1 MYSAAL
7 AEGRWSL
14 LAMSE
19 REMREYDTEI
29 FLRPV
34 GRGGKYKKRGGKR
47 NEMVREM
54 RWQKKC
60 DGKRR

>member
-1 MYSAAL
+1 
-7 AEGRWSL
+7 
-14 LAMSE
+14 MSE